1 MEVILFSSPLQ
12 PQSGNKIIPGEK
24 NYLDEGWLFIG
35 RFIVGSVS
43 GMTNKETLALFI
55 YS

>member
-12 PQSGNKIIPGEK
+12 PQSGNKIIPNKK

-43 GMTNKETLALFI
+43 GMTNKETLALFT
-55 YS
+55 YT